1 MMAGQISWCPIEETI
16 NGTLVFDA
24 AIFPPTDMGA
34 ISENVKLTLENGRVT
49 KIEGGKEAERFSA
62 WLHSFNDPNM
72 FRLAHYSLGF
82 NPGVMK
88 PTGRIVEDERI
99 LDAWNL
105 VLEVRVK

>member
-1 MMAGQISWCPIEETI
+1 
-16 NGTLVFDA
+16 
-24 AIFPPTDMGA
+24 MGA

-99 LDAWNL
+99 FGCMEFGIGSQGKMIRGKLLDSSFSHRRCSIETYNYRRWRDN
-105 VLEVRVK
+105 

>member
-62 WLHSFNDPNM
+62 WRIRSTIRICSVWHTIHSDSI
-72 FRLAHYSLGF
+72 RAL
-82 NPGVMK
+82 
-88 PTGRIVEDERI
+88 
-99 LDAWNL
+99 
-105 VLEVRVK
+105 